1 MTADPRDRF
10 LSELLQRLARSEQR
24 DAFVLRGGV
33 LTRFWIRPHERAAR
47 DLDFVGDF
55 PFDREATRTRFAAAV
70 GNDRITARGM
80 WEHTAFPGVR
90 LQVPVED
97 ITISV
102 DVGFNDPLVPP
113 ATELVLGEASLRA
126 VRPETQVAWKLHG
139 LVEMGGEW
147 RPKDLADL
155 ALITAHVA
163 LERAVMPA
171 AIEAAFTSR
180 GYAPDLAEALWRSA
194 HWTTKTARL
203 RWEPYERRHGPLAN
217 VVAAVAAHLGELR

>member
-1 MTADPRDRF
+1 MTDPRDRLLF
-10 LSELLQRLARSEQR
+10 ELLHRLARSSER
-24 DAFVLRGGV
+24 GFVLRGGM
-33 LTRFWIRPHERAAR
+33 LTRYWIRPHPRAVR

-55 PFDREATRTRFAAAV
+55 PFDRDATRARFAAAV
-70 GNDRITARGM
+70 GDERITARGM

-97 ITISV
+97 LVISV
-102 DVGFNDPLVPP
+102 DVGFHDPLVPP
-113 ATELVLGEASLRA
+113 ATEIPLGEATLRA

-139 LVEMGGEW
+139 LVEMGVEW

-155 ALITAHVA
+155 ALITAHVT

-171 AIEAAFTSR
+171 AILAAFESR
-180 GYAPDLAEALWRSA
+180 GYAPDLATALWSSP
-194 HWTTKTARL
+194 HWATKTARV

-217 VVAAVAAHLGELR
+217 VVATVAGALT